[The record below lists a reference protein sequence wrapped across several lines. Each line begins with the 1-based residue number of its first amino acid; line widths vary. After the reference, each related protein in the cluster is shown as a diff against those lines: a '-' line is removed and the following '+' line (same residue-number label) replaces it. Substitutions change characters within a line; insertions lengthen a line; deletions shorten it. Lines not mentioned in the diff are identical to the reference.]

1 LFGRKD
7 GRRILIGEG
16 SLDDHTLGEKVEIR
30 TGSAPGVLARQS
42 AVPNRQ
48 NEYQLTLSN
57 DLPEPQTVEVE
68 LPLEAR
74 TVKGAKLVKRDG
86 WMLWR
91 VTVPANGEAELTY
104 RY

>member
-1 LFGRKD
+1 
-7 GRRILIGEG
+7 
-16 SLDDHTLGEKVEIR
+16 
-30 TGSAPGVLARQS
+30 
-42 AVPNRQ
+42 
-48 NEYQLTLSN
+48 LSN